1 MNQMSV
7 FDKIRQYKEQYD
19 EMDPYRR
26 EQLHMGVLGAII
38 VIVAAYL
45 ILNSL
50 GVIEGFFS
58 N

>member
-1 MNQMSV
+1 MSV